1 MTTPKST
8 LKSPMDNTQRLWDI
22 FNSILNQLLRVLRP
36 SVEKRCSE
44 NCSFSSVS
52 KNFQC
57 PRQSCCLRSRTLRK
71 YKTNNMCLRTDVLIH
86 DHVTSK
92 PFLLQKM
99 AASTATAQIAMSRL
113 TCQRMRAFH
122 NRLYCWDNHRRDY
135 KAKFCNAINST
146 KRLGKVVIWSDAESV
161 EQCWTAGSLAPLA
174 QDE

>member
-1 MTTPKST
+1 MKANFAMTTPKST

-92 PFLLQKM
+92 PFLLQKNGRQHSHS
-99 AASTATAQIAMSRL
+99 ADSDVKTYLSE
-113 TCQRMRAFH
+113 
-122 NRLYCWDNHRRDY
+122 
-135 KAKFCNAINST
+135 NAGLS
-146 KRLGKVVIWSDAESV
+146 
-161 EQCWTAGSLAPLA
+161 Q
-174 QDE
+174 